1 MMVTVT
7 TVKVNNG
14 EGGFCQEARSRAG
27 TDMISD
33 RALIGRGQDGSWDA
47 RTSQVGDMVGGE
59 RAAADADAP
68 GMFVPAGGG
77 GGGRGAREE
86 ETKRKSAPELAVSG
100 RTAAWMGWARTVT
113 DAYTQDVPCREVVV
127 FPHKVAHFLEGELA
141 VEVDDGLAMGGPFL
155 WRRALQRPGLGPL
168 VGAGTALVPGRR
180 MRRRREAH
188 RRRHGHGRR

>member
-1 MMVTVT
+1 MVTVT

-14 EGGFCQEARSRAG
+14 EGGVLSRGSVKGWDRHDFGPSTYRKGPGWIMGCKDLAG
-27 TDMISD
+27 W
-33 RALIGRGQDGSWDA
+33 RHGGRRKGS
-47 RTSQVGDMVGGE
+47 RRCRCTQHVCPSGGE
-59 RAAADADAP
+59 
-68 GMFVPAGGG
+68 
-77 GGGRGAREE
+77 GGRGAREE
-86 ETKRKSAPELAVSG
+86 ETKRKSAPELAASG

-127 FPHKVAHFLEGELA
+127 FPHEVAHFLEGELA

-180 MRRRREAH
+180 VRRRREAH
-188 RRRHGHGRR
+188 RPRQGHGRR